1 MNTQRPDITSD
12 ADGQGGAPGDTTTPT
27 AALAPRRDD
36 QNWAAN
42 VQRLTVEKR
51 DGVRGTNVSG
61 RRLTGPIQGFGKMWQ
76 KTYTTNLGRDIT
88 PEHAIS
94 EWREHFGDFWPKGNR
109 FAAGLA
115 GLKPGDVAL
124 IDMALAPGAPRLST
138 GVMVLYS
145 DEQSFTFMT
154 PQGHM
159 FAGWITFSA
168 ERTASGTTNLQAQV
182 LLRANDPI
190 YEVALTLGGHRKEN
204 KFWEHTL
211 TAVAR
216 HLGVTDPVVEKHI
229 LCVDSSRQWRH
240 WTNVW
245 HNSAIRSV
253 FQSIGRL
260 ALLPLAPF
268 RRSGAKSRG

>member
-1 MNTQRPDITSD
+1 MSTQRPDITSD
-12 ADGQGGAPGDTTTPT
+12 DGAATPT
-27 AALAPRRDD
+27 GALAPRRDEA
-36 QNWAAN
+36 NWAAN

-88 PEHAIS
+88 PERAIS
-94 EWREHFGDFWPKGNR
+94 EWREHFADFWPKGNQ
-109 FAAGLA
+109 FAGGLA
-115 GLKPGDVAL
+115 GLQPGDVAL

-138 GVMVLYS
+138 GVMVLYA

-168 ERTASGTTNLQAQV
+168 ERTASGSTNLQAQV

-190 YEVALTLGGHRKEN
+190 YEAALMLGGHRKEN
-204 KFWEHTL
+204 KFWEYTL

-216 HLGVTDPVVEKHI
+216 YLGVADPVVERHI

-245 HNSAIRSV
+245 HNSAIRSL
-253 FQSIGRL
+253 FQSVGHI
-260 ALLPLAPF
+260 ATAPF
-268 RRSGAKSRG
+268 RRLGSARSRG

>member
-12 ADGQGGAPGDTTTPT
+12 DEGAPLVDTATPT
-27 AALAPRRDD
+27 AALVPRRDE

-76 KTYTTNLGRDIT
+76 KTYATNLGRDIT

-168 ERTASGTTNLQAQV
+168 ERNASGTTNLQAQV

-216 HLGVTDPVVEKHI
+216 YLGVADPVVEKHI

-253 FQSIGRL
+253 FQSIGHIVT
-260 ALLPLAPF
+260 APF
-268 RRSGAKSRG
+268 RRRGARPRG